1 MHDMELALGGRE
13 LVLVLGGMV
22 RSVLL
27 LHT

>member
-1 MHDMELALGGRE
+1 MGDMELVSGGRE

-22 RSVLL
+22 RSGVL